1 MFPSIALIN
10 PFWNTEEDHKN
21 ENGNLVGM
29 ADSTSKMIP
38 SATSVNSSSSD
49 DDKFSMMREYLNW
62 RDDSIK
68 YIESYSS
75 EVKALL
81 PHKQIKQLNILH
93 LQEDTNLN
101 DASEWLN
108 GVQKLKIATRDD
120 MDRHGEWADKK
131 TFWDN
136 LSKSSVTDLDIS
148 EYFHELVIEDMINCL
163 LHSKITHLSL
173 TKISPGEEEEEYKC
187 PDFAPLFRALPET
200 LITHLSLEFGLGRN
214 GLILS
219 SNESKALVQYLPKM
233 KLTSLS
239 LSLGT
244 DLTVDIIKSLPTAD
258 DHLRCCERSSTLKTL
273 SLSYLKDKSIL
284 EAFIRLLPQF
294 KHLKEISIE
303 GKDLSS
309 TLKQNTQLIEI
320 INSLPIRRLDLK
332 YDNSLINET
341 KLPYAKIYSSDVL
354 IKPTYDSVRFLECN
368 RIELTNDLLA
378 KFPHL
383 ASLNCS
389 NTYRD
394 VTINIPPSIRYVKFW
409 GIMPNISDFNNVRS
423 LECNMRIEDL
433 PQLISKISGTKINR
447 LKIYVESYSSHDNV
461 DYKQIEDLVNK
472 NHLIEFELGDYSLK
486 GEGYDKM
493 MKSNISFNQ
502 NVSRLI
508 RNHWWSFND

>member
-1 MFPSIALIN
+1 MFPSFALIN
-10 PFWNTEEDHKN
+10 PYTEEDHKN
-21 ENGNLVGM
+21 ENSNLVGM
-29 ADSTSKMIP
+29 TDSTSKMIP
-38 SATSVNSSSSD
+38 SVTSVNSSSSD
-49 DDKFSMMREYLNW
+49 EDEFSMMRPDLNW

-68 YIESYSS
+68 YVELYSD

-108 GVQKLKIATRDD
+108 GIQKLKIRTRDS

-136 LSKSSVTDLDIS
+136 LSRSSVTDLDIS

-173 TKISPGEEEEEYKC
+173 TKIPPGEEEEEYKC

-200 LITHLSLEFGLGRN
+200 LITHLSLNFMPDKN

-219 SNESKALVQYLPKM
+219 DTESKALAQYLPKM

-258 DHLRCCERSSTLKTL
+258 EDPHLGRSSVLKFL
-273 SLSYLKDKSIL
+273 SLSYLKDKSII

-309 TLKQNTQLIEI
+309 TLKQNTQLLEI
-320 INSLPIRRLDLK
+320 INNVPIRRFDLK
-332 YDNSLINET
+332 RDNSLINET
-341 KLPYAKIYSSDVL
+341 RLAYAHISSNDVL

-368 RIELTNDLLA
+368 RIELTNDLLE

-423 LECNMRIEDL
+423 LECNMRIENL
-433 PQLISKISGTKINR
+433 PQLITKISGTKINR

-461 DYKQIEDLVNK
+461 DYKQIEDLIDK

-486 GEGYDKM
+486 GGRYNKIIE
-493 MKSNISFNQ
+493 SNISFNQ
-502 NVSRLI
+502 NISRLI
-508 RNHWWSFND
+508 RNRWWSFND

>member
-1 MFPSIALIN
+1 MFPSFDLIN
-10 PFWNTEEDHKN
+10 PYTEEDHKN

-38 SATSVNSSSSD
+38 SATSVNSSSSEEKD
-49 DDKFSMMREYLNW
+49 EFSMMRNDLNW
-62 RDDSIK
+62 RNDSIE
-68 YIESYSS
+68 YDESYSD
-75 EVKALL
+75 KIKTLL

-93 LQEDTNLN
+93 LQENTNLN

-108 GVQKLKIATRDD
+108 GIQKLKIRTRDD

-131 TFWDN
+131 LFWDN

-163 LHSKITHLSL
+163 LHSKITHFSL
-173 TKISPGEEEEEYKC
+173 TKISPGEDEEEYKC

-219 SNESKALVQYLPKM
+219 DNESKALAQYLPKM

-244 DLTVDIIKSLPTAD
+244 DLTVDIIKSLPTANENP
-258 DHLRCCERSSTLKTL
+258 HRERSSTLKTL
-273 SLSYLKDKSIL
+273 SLSYLRDKSIL

-309 TLKQNTQLIEI
+309 TLKQNTQLLEI
-320 INSLPIRRLDLK
+320 INSLPIRRFDLK

-341 KLPYAKIYSSDVL
+341 KLFYAHISSNDILVRS
-354 IKPTYDSVRFLECN
+354 TYDSVRFLECN
-368 RIELTNDLLA
+368 RVELTNDLLA

-389 NTYRD
+389 NTYCD

-423 LECNMRIEDL
+423 LECNMRIENL
-433 PQLISKISGTKINR
+433 PQLITKISGTKINK
-447 LKIYVESYSSHDNV
+447 LKIHVESYSSHDDV

-486 GEGYDKM
+486 GGRYNKIIE
-493 MKSNISFNQ
+493 SNISFNQ
-502 NVSRLI
+502 NISRLI
-508 RNHWWSFND
+508 RNRWWSFDN